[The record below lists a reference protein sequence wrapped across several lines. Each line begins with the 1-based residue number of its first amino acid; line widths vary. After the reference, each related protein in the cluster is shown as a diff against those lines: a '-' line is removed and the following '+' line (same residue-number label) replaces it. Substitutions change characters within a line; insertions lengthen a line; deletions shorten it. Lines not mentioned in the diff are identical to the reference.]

1 LPYFLANL
9 IKGKEPEV
17 QTSDLVPSVVI
28 LYGVLAAVLLILW
41 RSNWWLNPKVG
52 VSLFALYFLY
62 VIFAYSYGLS

>member
-1 LPYFLANL
+1 
-9 IKGKEPEV
+9 
-17 QTSDLVPSVVI
+17 